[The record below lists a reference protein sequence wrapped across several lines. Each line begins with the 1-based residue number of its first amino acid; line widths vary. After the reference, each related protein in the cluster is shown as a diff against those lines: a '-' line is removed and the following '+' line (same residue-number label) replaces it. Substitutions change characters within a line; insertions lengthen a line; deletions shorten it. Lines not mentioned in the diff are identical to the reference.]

1 MIICVASN
9 FRFILS
15 VQFISPFRMLAW
27 FIVFRFAYSIN
38 AIAYHHNKLIK
49 LHKSNVEVKR
59 IAVGIYCQPP
69 FEFRTRTLALF
80 TKARMSSS
88 NAYRSCSG

>member
-15 VQFISPFRMLAW
+15 VQFVSPFRMLAW

-49 LHKSNVEVKR
+49 LH
-59 IAVGIYCQPP
+59 
-69 FEFRTRTLALF
+69 
-80 TKARMSSS
+80 
-88 NAYRSCSG
+88 